1 MMQNLW
7 WSVVSRVRD
16 ARGRVDDWLVGE
28 AHALYAA
35 AACRIGTGL
44 AVLGLLL
51 SNVSTRDMWVGQAS
65 VWAEPARA
73 ISRFPELRLLDGVS
87 SDILSLIYGVTMLAA
102 LAFALGWHAKAANVL
117 TFVGFIAVVG
127 QNPVVGSPGD
137 NLIRLTLLW
146 LLLMRS
152 SEHWSLDAARRRRRV
167 AAGKQASREED
178 ALPAWVS
185 AGLHN
190 VGLLAL
196 GAQTVLFAMAAGLDK
211 SGDRAWQ
218 QGTAL
223 YSTLQLPESRPF
235 PGLSDLLSG
244 NAVLLALLTYGVLLS
259 QLFFGPLL
267 LNPLTRRF
275 VIVLA
280 VVVNIVLGVVFGQLW
295 SGIGVVAVTVLFVSD
310 EAWERIED
318 VVLRVSQP
326 ATDWLIE
333 RGYDVVDRL
342 DDLRYRFVL
351 PAVDWVRFTVLRRS

>member
-7 WSVVSRVRD
+7 WRVIGPVSD
-16 ARGRVDDWLVGE
+16 LRGRVDDWLVGE
-28 AHALYAA
+28 RHAARAA

-44 AVLGLLL
+44 AVLGLLF
-51 SNVSTRDMWVGQAS
+51 SNFSTRDMWVGQGS

-73 ISRFPELRLLDGVS
+73 ISSFPELRLLDGVS
-87 SDILSLIYGVTMLAA
+87 SDILTVIYGVTMLAS
-102 LAFALGWHAKAANVL
+102 LAFVLGWHTKPANLV
-117 TFVGFIAVVG
+117 TFIGFIAVVG

-137 NLIRLTLLW
+137 NLIRLTLFW
-146 LLLMRS
+146 MLLMRS
-152 SEHWSLDAARRRRRV
+152 ADHWSLDTSRQHRRV

-178 ALPAWVS
+178 ALPPWLS
-185 AGLHN
+185 NGLHN

-196 GAQTVLFAMAAGLDK
+196 CAQTILTAMAAGLDK
-211 SGDRAWQ
+211 VAERPWQ

-223 YSTLQLPESRPF
+223 FSTMQLPEYRPF
-235 PGLSDLLSG
+235 PGLSDLVSG
-244 NAVLLALLTYGVLLS
+244 NGVLLALLTYGVLLS

-267 LNPLTRRF
+267 LNTYARRI

-280 VVVNIVLGVVFGQLW
+280 IVVNILLAVVFAQPW
-295 SGIGVVAVTVLFVSD
+295 SAISTIAVTALFVSD
-310 EAWERIED
+310 ETWGRVED
-318 VVLRVSQP
+318 VVLDVTQP

-351 PAVDWVRFTVLRRS
+351 PAVDWFTATVLRR

>member
-7 WSVVSRVRD
+7 WRALEALRNG
-16 ARGRVDDWLVGE
+16 RGRVDDWLVGE
-28 AHALYAA
+28 MHALYAA

-44 AVLGLLL
+44 AVLGLLF
-51 SNVSTRDMWVGQAS
+51 SNYSTRDMWVGQGS
-65 VWAEPARA
+65 VWAEPSRA

-87 SDILSLIYGVTMLAA
+87 SDVLTLIYGATMLAA
-102 LAFALGWHAKAANVL
+102 LALVLGWHAKAANVI

-152 SEHWSLDAARRRRRV
+152 GEHWSLDARRRRLRV
-167 AAGKQASREED
+167 AAGKVASREED
-178 ALPAWVS
+178 ALPVWLS

-196 GAQTVLFAMAAGLDK
+196 CAQTVLASMASGLDK
-211 SGDRAWQ
+211 MADRSWQ
-218 QGTAL
+218 HGTAL
-223 YSTLQLPESRPF
+223 YSTMQLPESRPF
-235 PGLSDLLSG
+235 PWLSDLVSG
-244 NAVLLALLTYGVLLS
+244 STVLLALLTYGVLLS

-267 LNPLTRRF
+267 LNTYSRRF

-280 VVVNIVLGVVFGQLW
+280 LVVNLLLGIVFGQPW
-295 SGIGVVAVTVLFVSD
+295 SAISTVAVTVLFVSD
-310 EAWERIED
+310 EAWQRLED
-318 VVLRVSQP
+318 VVLEVSQP
-326 ATDWLIE
+326 ATDWLVD
-333 RGYDVVDRL
+333 RGYDVADRL

-351 PAVDWVRFTVLRRS
+351 PAVDWVKLSVLRR